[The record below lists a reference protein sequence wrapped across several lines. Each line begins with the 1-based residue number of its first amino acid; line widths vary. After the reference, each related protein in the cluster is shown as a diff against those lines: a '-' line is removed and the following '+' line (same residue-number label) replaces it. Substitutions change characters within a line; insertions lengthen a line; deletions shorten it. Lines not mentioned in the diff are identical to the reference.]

1 MPGEVSKAKVIVF
14 VPKGNKTVDEVREA
28 QIAVL
33 AQMVGGSPMTPRED
47 GEENVNPLDTYDL
60 VDSAALMT
68 EEMDLSAVGRLF
80 IAAGE
85 ADLIAFG
92 EGWND
97 SVVLTN
103 VHRVIIEFGMLIA
116 HE

>member
-1 MPGEVSKAKVIVF
+1 MPEEVSKAKVIVF

-33 AQMVGGSPMTPRED
+33 AKMSANSSMAPRSED
-47 GEENVNPLDTYDL
+47 GESNPLDVYDL

-68 EEMDLSAVGRLF
+68 EEMDLSAIGRMF
-80 IAAGE
+80 IAAGG

-103 VHRVIIEFGMLIA
+103 IHRIIIEFGMLIA
-116 HE
+116 FE